1 MVLMAY
7 NDSERL
13 RGGGGRGGLIGM
25 IADRLMMAE
34 AEGMSIMA
42 DG

>member
-1 MVLMAY
+1 MAY

-13 RGGGGRGGLIGM
+13 RGMGGGGGGLKGM

-34 AEGMSIMA
+34 AEGMNIMA